1 MRRLQLTPKK
11 QQRKSHS
18 SLEYPRVTVRW
29 SDCITLDSWL
39 RLEDAKLLT
48 PLECVT
54 TGYLLQELEDYVT
67 VVQTLGNDKKC
78 FATAVIPR
86 PMILE
91 ILRCE

>member
-1 MRRLQLTPKK
+1 MPRKK
-11 QQRKSHS
+11 KEQSQS
-18 SLEYPRVTVRW
+18 SLEYQRVTVRW
-29 SDCITLDSWL
+29 SDCVTLDSWI
-39 RLEDAKLLT
+39 RIEDAKLLT

-54 TGYLLQELEDYVT
+54 TGYLLQELEDYIT
-67 VVQTLGNDKKC
+67 VAQTLGNDSKC